1 MISPLSIDKPSFDL
15 QKRKPFSPTEIT
27 QQQNLLQRKLQQQQ
41 SDIISTIQPK
51 NAHLNNNNIQHGLQK
66 LLKTSPYGQLIKQ
79 KSQIQIYNQDSISY
93 NYQSGCSPPFQ
104 TSHNFFQT
112 DQKQSNSNTQ
122 NSIQRRI
129 PSNYRVTLHKK
140 SFDNSSQLISCR
152 LKDQQQIS
160 ALQQLLQRT
169 AHILQNYKDEIV
181 KYEVENAKLKEK
193 IAILKNS

>member
-1 MISPLSIDKPSFDL
+1 MISPLSIEKSSFDH

-51 NAHLNNNNIQHGLQK
+51 KVHLNNNFQHGLSK
-66 LLKTSPYGQLIKQ
+66 LLKTSPYGQLVKQ
-79 KSQIQIYNQDSISY
+79 KSQIQIFNQDSISQ

-104 TSHNFFQT
+104 TSHNFFQA
-112 DQKQSNSNTQ
+112 DQKQSNSHTQ
-122 NSIQRRI
+122 SSIQRRI
-129 PSNYRVTLHKK
+129 PSNCKVTLHKK

-152 LKDQQQIS
+152 VKDQQTIS
-160 ALQQLLQRT
+160 ALQLILQRT
-169 AHILQNYKDEIV
+169 THILQNYKDEIL